1 MAKEGIGGLGI
12 FLRLLFALVLVYAT
26 YNPEGISFYH
36 WAILPLTQAA
46 KFSLGAIHPLKFLA
60 AVALLVGWIIFL
72 QATQRALGFKGVVL
86 TLALFGGLVWLL
98 IYWHVFSPRGARAI
112 SHIVLIVVALL
123 LATGMSWSHL
133 SRRLTGQI
141 DTDEVG

>member
-1 MAKEGIGGLGI
+1 MAKESIGGLGI
-12 FLRLLFALVLVYAT
+12 ILRLLFALVLVYAT
-26 YNPEGISFYH
+26 YNPEGVSFYH
-36 WAILPLTQAA
+36 WTIVPLTQAT
-46 KFSLGAIHPLKFLA
+46 KFSLSAIHPLKFLA
-60 AVALLVGWIIFL
+60 AVALLVAWIVFL
-72 QATQRALGFKGVVL
+72 QATQRSLGIKGIVL

-98 IYWHVFSPRGARAI
+98 IYWNVFSPRGTRAI
-112 SHIVLIVVALL
+112 SHVVLIVLSLV

>member
-12 FLRLLFALVLVYAT
+12 FLRLLFALFLVYAT
-26 YNPEGISFYH
+26 YNPEGWSYYH
-36 WAILPLTQAA
+36 WTIVPLSQAT
-46 KFSLGAIHPLKFLA
+46 KFSLAAIHPLKFLA
-60 AVALLVGWIIFL
+60 GVALLAAWIIFL
-72 QATQRALGFKGVVL
+72 QATQRALGVKGVA
-86 TLALFGGLVWLL
+86 LALAVFGGILWVL
-98 IYWHVFSPRGARAI
+98 IYWNVISPRGARAI
-112 SHIVLIVVALL
+112 SHLVLIIIALV

>member
-1 MAKEGIGGLGI
+1 MAKASIGFGGII
-12 FLRLLFALVLVYAT
+12 LRVLFALVLVYAT
-26 YNPEGISFYH
+26 YNPEGVSFYH
-36 WAILPLTQAA
+36 WTILPLTQAT

-60 AVALLVGWIIFL
+60 AVALLVSWVVFL
-72 QATQRALGFKGVVL
+72 KATQRALGFKGVAL

-98 IYWHVFSPRGARAI
+98 IYWQVFSPRGARAI
-112 SHIVLIVVALL
+112 GHIVLLVVALV

-133 SRRLTGQI
+133 SQRLSGQI

>member
-1 MAKEGIGGLGI
+1 MPKEGIGGLGI
-12 FLRLLFALVLVYAT
+12 FLRLIFALVLVYAT
-26 YNPEGISFYH
+26 YNPEGLSFYH
-36 WAILPLTQAA
+36 WAIVPLRQATELSFA
-46 KFSLGAIHPLKFLA
+46 AIHPLKFLA

-72 QATQRALGFKGVVL
+72 QATQRSLGMKGVAL

-98 IYWHVFSPRGARAI
+98 IYWNVFSPRGTRAI
-112 SHIVLIVVALL
+112 SNIILIVLSLV

>member
-12 FLRLLFALVLVYAT
+12 LLRLVLALVLVYAT
-26 YNPEGISFYH
+26 YNPEGLSFYH
-36 WAILPLTQAA
+36 WTILPLRQATTLS
-46 KFSLGAIHPLKFLA
+46 FSAIHPFKFLA
-60 AVALLVGWIIFL
+60 AVALLVGWIVFL
-72 QATQRALGFKGVVL
+72 KATQRSLGLKGVVL
-86 TLALFGGLVWLL
+86 ALALFGGIVWSM
-98 IYWHVFSPRGARAI
+98 IYLDVFSPRGARAI
-112 SHIVLIVVALL
+112 SHIVLIVIALL

>member
-12 FLRLLFALVLVYAT
+12 FLRLLMALVLVYAT
-26 YNPEGISFYH
+26 YNPEGVSFYH
-36 WAILPLTQAA
+36 WTILPLKQAT
-46 KFSLGAIHPLKFLA
+46 KFSFAAIHPFKFLA
-60 AVALLVGWIIFL
+60 AVGLIVGWVVFL
-72 QATQRALGFKGVVL
+72 KATQRSLGIKGVVL
-86 TLALFGGLVWLL
+86 TLALFGGIVWSL
-98 IYWHVFSPRGARAI
+98 IYLDVFTPRGARAI
-112 SHIVLIVVALL
+112 SHIVLIVIALL

>member
-1 MAKEGIGGLGI
+1 MAKESIGFGGVI
-12 FLRLLFALVLVYAT
+12 LRLLFALVLVYAT

-36 WAILPLTQAA
+36 WTILPLTQAT
-46 KFSLGAIHPLKFLA
+46 KFSLAAIHPLKFLA
-60 AVALLVGWIIFL
+60 SVALIVGWIVFL
-72 QATQRALGFKGVVL
+72 QATQRSLGFKGVAL

-98 IYWHVFSPRGARAI
+98 IYWNVFSPRGGRAI
-112 SHIVLIVVALL
+112 SHIVLLVVSLV

>member
-12 FLRLLFALVLVYAT
+12 LLRLVLALVLVYAT
-26 YNPEGISFYH
+26 YNPEGLSFYH
-36 WAILPLTQAA
+36 WTILPLRQATTL
-46 KFSLGAIHPLKFLA
+46 SLSAIHPFKFLA
-60 AVALLVGWIIFL
+60 AVALLVGWIVFL
-72 QATQRALGFKGVVL
+72 KATQRSLGLKGVVL
-86 TLALFGGLVWLL
+86 ALALFGGIVWSM
-98 IYWHVFSPRGARAI
+98 IYLDVFSPRGARAI
-112 SHIVLIVVALL
+112 SHIVLIVIALL